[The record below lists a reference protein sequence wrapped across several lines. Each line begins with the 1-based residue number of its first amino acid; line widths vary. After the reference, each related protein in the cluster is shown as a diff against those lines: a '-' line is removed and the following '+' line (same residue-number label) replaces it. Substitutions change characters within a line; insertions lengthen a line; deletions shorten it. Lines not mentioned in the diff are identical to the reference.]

1 MKGKPIKKQLLEDY
15 YEIFNEEEKLKDFN
29 SYYKWKIL
37 VVVNSWSNLR

>member
-1 MKGKPIKKQLLEDY
+1 MKRNSITKQLLEDY

-37 VVVNSWSNLR
+37 VVVNG